1 VRIGL
6 PKGRPTLRVAGASI
20 MPALLHSGR
29 AARALARALALVAVI
44 TGVEPSTATPRK
56 VREVSPAQPARLVDS
71 HARFFTIKDVL
82 ARHDGFESW
91 KLRLASLGPAD
102 TASDAPIAHQIK
114 LQKSMEPFGLV
125 TFRAPEGT
133 LWENWRRLE
142 SEMNAEAET
151 LARCRASTDACSA
164 PARKFLAMVD
174 AARSLAAGRIETVN
188 RQVNAAI
195 HFTSD
200 LAQHGVADR
209 WTAPLAT
216 LAAGAGDCEDYAFAK
231 YAILRVAGIPAEDMR
246 VLLVRDLQSRQDH
259 AVLAVRQETRW
270 LVLDNRWAEPV
281 DAAELRRFVPLFAI
295 DERGVNLFA
304 APYAARPGA

>member
-1 VRIGL
+1 M
-6 PKGRPTLRVAGASI
+6 AGTSI
-20 MPALLHSGR
+20 MPALLHSGC
-29 AARALARALALVAVI
+29 ATRALACALAFVAATTV
-44 TGVEPSTATPRK
+44 VEPSTATPRK
-56 VREVSPAQPARLVDS
+56 VREISPAQPARLVDG

-102 TASDAPIAHQIK
+102 IPPDVPIAPQVQP
-114 LQKSMEPFGLV
+114 QKHMEPFGLV
-125 TFRAPEGT
+125 TFRAPEGV
-133 LWENWRRLE
+133 LWENWRKLE
-142 SEMNAEAET
+142 SEMKAEAET
-151 LARCRASTDACSA
+151 LAHCRANADACSA
-164 PARKFLAMVD
+164 PARRFLAMVD
-174 AARSLAAGRIETVN
+174 AARSVPAGRIETVN
-188 RQVNAAI
+188 RLVNAAI
-195 HFTSD
+195 NFVSD
-200 LAQHGVADR
+200 FAQYGVADR

-231 YAILRVAGIPAEDMR
+231 YAILRLAGVPAEDMR

-295 DERGVNLFA
+295 DERGVNLLA